1 MKKMLLFLLIAT
13 IIALTL
19 TACGGNAEK
28 KTTAPESTA
37 SSTAASPTEKSEPSG
52 EFSLE
57 FVVMIYSESSA
68 DFHIGSQKTSAVDS
82 YQIEF
87 DQYVINVNKRD
98 NNELQCSLYRQKDT
112 ERTYIGDCEYL
123 VNEYETIICV
133 PTVVL
138 GIEEYN
144 FNSVSEYSLYDGNEK
159 TKYSA
164 AEVAI
169 NEDGTPADIV
179 DESQTNPTKEVT
191 DTESAAY
198 VNITFVSDLGDK
210 LIFTEA
216 DAQGYPISMSFNG
229 NAIVF
234 DSVSYCSEN
243 EEYITALLK
252 WSTEGGSA
260 QAEFFYMRSSNSIIL
275 KGGHGGEYKVV
286 DEVH

>member
-1 MKKMLLFLLIAT
+1 MKKTFMLILALMLIT
-13 IIALTL
+13 VL
-19 TACGGNAEK
+19 TACGGNPES

-37 SSTAASPTEKSEPSG
+37 SPTAASPTGKSEPSG
-52 EFSLE
+52 ALPPE

-68 DFHIGSQKTSAVDS
+68 DFHVASQKISSTDF
-82 YQIEF
+82 YKIEY
-87 DQYVINVNKRD
+87 DNYAIDVNKRD
-98 NNELQCSLYRQKDT
+98 NNELKCSLYRQKDT

-179 DESQTNPTKEVT
+179 DESQTSPTEEVT
-191 DTESAAY
+191 DTASADYA
-198 VNITFVSDLGDK
+198 NITFISDEGNE
-210 LIFTEA
+210 LIITEV
-216 DAQGYPISMSFNG
+216 DAQGYPVSMSFNG

-234 DSVSYCSEN
+234 DSVSSCSEN
-243 EEYITALLK
+243 EEFITALLK
-252 WSTEGGSA
+252 WSTEGGSP
-260 QAEFFYMRSSNSIIL
+260 QAEFIYIRSSNSIIL
-275 KGGHGGEYKVV
+275 KGGHGGEYKAV
-286 DEVH
+286 D